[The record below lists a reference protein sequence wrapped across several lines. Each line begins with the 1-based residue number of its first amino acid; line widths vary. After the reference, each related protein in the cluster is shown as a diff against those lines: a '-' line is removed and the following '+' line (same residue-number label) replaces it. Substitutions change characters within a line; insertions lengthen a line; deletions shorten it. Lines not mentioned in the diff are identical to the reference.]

1 MLHHIPSAHV
11 SFTTWAAV
19 LGVLA
24 VVIAA
29 LFFGGLVRR
38 HLARLTACLVIGL
51 AVAFG
56 VTAWADGQ
64 RRAALT
70 AAAHAGHHA
79 PGVTFTLWSAFT
91 VTAIVTTALALGV
104 SAIAGAIARRR
115 GGRRAY
121 RGQFAPAR
129 RGW

>member
-1 MLHHIPSAHV
+1 MLHHIPHV
-11 SFTTWAAV
+11 NAPFMTWAAV
-19 LGVLA
+19 LGALA
-24 VVIAA
+24 VIIAA
-29 LFFGGLVRR
+29 FLLGGLVRR

-64 RRAALT
+64 RRTALT

-91 VTAIVTTALALGV
+91 VTAIVTAALALGV
-104 SAIAGAIARRR
+104 SAIAGAVARRR